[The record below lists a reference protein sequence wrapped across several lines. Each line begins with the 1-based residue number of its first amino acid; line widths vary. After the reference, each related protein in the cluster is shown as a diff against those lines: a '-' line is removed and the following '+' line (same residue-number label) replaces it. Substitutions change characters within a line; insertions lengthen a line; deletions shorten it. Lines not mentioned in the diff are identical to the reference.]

1 MNKLLRILD
10 IQPEERTLTGTL
22 FLFSFEIGLAR
33 FFVLTPALALFL
45 ERFDAEDLGLV
56 YTLLALP
63 LIVVSTA
70 YVRLGRILPLR
81 TLIVS
86 NLLFVVGLTIL
97 IRLALDMDT
106 RWPAL
111 LPAVWFYIL
120 FTLTS
125 SAFTAAANRV
135 LDIRQGKRLIPLS
148 TTGDVIAFFVGGAAT
163 PWLVARMGTANL
175 LLLAATAGLLSL
187 LTFLHL
193 NARYRGRFAPR
204 KSRRPA
210 TGEETSRRDWS
221 SPYLRLMAGYFAVSA
236 LAYVLIDNAFNAV
249 AEQRY
254 LDTAQLAAFFGT
266 YAAVAAIANFVF
278 KSFVGGRIVRRFGV
292 SGILLGFPLAI
303 GIGSFL
309 VVVGPPML
317 ARGNPLLA
325 LALVFWFTTMTRLI
339 NKVFLS
345 AQYSTFPTLYQPL
358 DEKATGVQATLEGV
372 VEASAYGLAGLL
384 LLGLHA
390 FFDFGAVQLSVVLI
404 GVCGGWAY
412 IALALRR
419 EYTDVLGQALHRRR
433 IGPASISLPDRAS
446 LDLVMEQLESPHP
459 ESALYALDLLE
470 ESYPESV
477 GEILVGL
484 LDHPSTDVRVEALA
498 RIEKHHVADAFP
510 KVRALAMNPEVSPV
524 LRGAAARSRWV
535 LSDEDVHEGIMALSD
550 PDSQVRT
557 GTMVGMLRS
566 GSVEGI
572 VYAGHCLLDNLR
584 SSVAEE
590 RVFAASV
597 IGESGMESFH
607 RQALELLKD
616 KNTAVRKAIIKS
628 APRIGH
634 AGLWPFVVEALR
646 DREVAAAASEA
657 LVAAGSVV
665 IPSLAAGIRD
675 FSSDRGARLSAL
687 RILGLIRGPEAMVE
701 LCTFTEL
708 RDPDE
713 RHAAMSALANC
724 SFEADDS
731 QIPWLKGLLKREG
744 DHAAYRF
751 ASIADI
757 SVNKS
762 VDLLVGALNYELEAI
777 RHRIFLLLSFIYTQ
791 RDVLT
796 AWDNYNS
803 NDRDKK
809 AYALELL
816 ENVISTDLKSM
827 LFPVLDDIVQ
837 DERLA
842 QLRLLHDAQL
852 LGAPARLKQILSWQ
866 QYPISRWTASCAR
879 HLAAEYGV
887 ETGSPPETI
896 VEQTMRLKSV
906 DLFEEVPEH
915 VLAGIV
921 PELRE
926 IRLRQDEMVFAKG
939 DVGDSLYIVI
949 EGSVR
954 MHDESV
960 TVAEVAHDRVFGEM
974 TVLQSAPRTLSATA
988 SMPTRLFRFEQDAL
1002 YRLIADQVGIARSM
1016 IQIIIERLRQ
1026 NQAMRAG
1033 AAGD

>member
-1 MNKLLRILD
+1 MNRLLRIFD

-22 FLFSFEIGLAR
+22 FLFSFEIGLTR
-33 FFVLTPALALFL
+33 FFVLTPSLALFL

-86 NLLFVVGLTIL
+86 NFVFVMGLTIL
-97 IRLALDMDT
+97 IRLALNLDT

-111 LPAVWFYIL
+111 LPAVWFYVL

-135 LDIRQGKRLIPLS
+135 LDIRQSKRLIPLS
-148 TTGDVIAFFVGGAAT
+148 TTGEVIAFFIGGAAT
-163 PWLVARMGTANL
+163 PWLVPRMGTANL
-175 LLLAATAGLLSL
+175 LLLAAIAAMLSL

-193 NARYRGRFAPR
+193 NAKYLDRFSPR
-204 KSRRPA
+204 RHDRPA
-210 TGEETSRRDWS
+210 TAAETSRGNWS
-221 SPYLRLMAGYFAVSA
+221 SPYLRMMVGYFALSA

-254 LDTAQLAAFFGT
+254 LDTAQLAAFFGK

-278 KSFVGGRIVRRFGV
+278 KSVVNARIVGRFGV
-292 SGILLGFPLAI
+292 SGMLLGFPLMIAI
-303 GIGSFL
+303 GSSL
-309 VVVGPPML
+309 VVLGPPVL
-317 ARGNPLLA
+317 APSDALLA
-325 LALVFWFTTMTRLI
+325 IGLVFWFTTMTRLI

-358 DEKATGVQATLEGV
+358 GEKGPGVQATLEGV

-390 FFDFGAVQLSVVLI
+390 LFDFGAAELSLVLL
-404 GVCGGWAY
+404 GVCGVWAY
-412 IALALRR
+412 IALGLKR
-419 EYTDVLGQALHRRR
+419 EYTEMLSHALHRRR
-433 IGPASISLPDRAS
+433 IGPASLSLADDAS

-459 ESALYALDLLE
+459 ESALYALDLME

-477 GEILVGL
+477 PKILIGL
-484 LDHPSTDVRVEALA
+484 LDHPSRDVQVEALA
-498 RIEKHHVADAFP
+498 RIEKHHVADAFG
-510 KVRALAMNPEVSPV
+510 KVRALAMNPDISSE
-524 LRGAAARSRWV
+524 LRGAAARTRWV
-535 LSDEDVHEGIMALSD
+535 LSDEDVHEGIMTLGD
-550 PDSQVRT
+550 PDSQLRT

-572 VYAGHCLLDNLR
+572 VYAGHCLLDSLR
-584 SSVAEE
+584 SSQAEE
-590 RVFAASV
+590 RIFAARV
-597 IGESGMESFH
+597 IGESGMEGFH
-607 RQALELLKD
+607 RQALELLED
-616 KNTAVRKAIIKS
+616 DNPDVRKAIIKS
-628 APRIGH
+628 ASRIGH
-634 AGLWPFVVEALR
+634 AGLWPLVVEALR
-646 DREVAAAASEA
+646 DQEVASTASEA
-657 LVAAGSVV
+657 LVAAGPAA

-675 FSSDRGARLSAL
+675 SASDRGARLSAL
-687 RILGLIRGPEAMVE
+687 RILGLIRGPEAIVE
-701 LCTFTEL
+701 LCPFTEL
-708 RDPDE
+708 KDPDE

-731 QIPWLKGLLKREG
+731 QISWLKGLLKRET

-751 ASIADI
+751 AAVADI
-757 SVNKS
+757 SGHKS
-762 VDLLVGALNYELEAI
+762 ADLLVGALNYELDAI
-777 RHRIFLLLSFIYTQ
+777 RHRIFLLLSFIYRQ

-796 AWDNYNS
+796 GWDNYNS
-803 NDRDKK
+803 DDRDKK
-809 AYALELL
+809 AYALELV

-827 LFPVLDDIVQ
+827 LFPVLDNIVQ

-842 QLRLLHDAQL
+842 QLRPLHEVGL
-852 LGAPARLKQILSWQ
+852 LGAPARIKQILSWR
-866 QYPISRWTASCAR
+866 QYGISSWTASCAR
-879 HLAAEYGV
+879 HLGAEYGV
-887 ETGSPPETI
+887 RTSPPTETI
-896 VEQTMRLKSV
+896 VEETMRLKSV
-906 DLFEEVPEH
+906 DLFEQVPEC

-921 PELRE
+921 PELQE
-926 IRLRQDEMVFAKG
+926 IRLRENEMVFAKG
-939 DVGDSLYIVI
+939 DIGDSLYIVL

-954 MHDESV
+954 MHDGSA
-960 TVAEVAHDRVFGEM
+960 TVAEVGHDRVFGEM
-974 TVLQSAPRTLSATA
+974 TVLQSAPRTLSATTT
-988 SMPTRLFRFEQDAL
+988 MPTRLFRFEQDAL

-1033 AAGD
+1033 ATGG